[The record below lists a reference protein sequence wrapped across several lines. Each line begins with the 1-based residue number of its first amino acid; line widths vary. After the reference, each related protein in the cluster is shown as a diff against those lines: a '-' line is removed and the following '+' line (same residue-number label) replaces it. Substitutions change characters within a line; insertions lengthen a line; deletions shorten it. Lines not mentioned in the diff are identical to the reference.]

1 MNVVGV
7 CMDKR
12 INDQL
17 WRRYELVYT
26 HLITA
31 WSRAL
36 DIGMDMPLHT
46 SNMLF
51 NIVEFA
57 NGIEIKS

>member
-7 CMDKR
+7 CMDKE
-12 INDQL
+12 INDRL

-46 SNMLF
+46 SHMLF
-51 NIVEFA
+51 NTVEFR
-57 NGIEIKS
+57 

>member
-7 CMDKR
+7 CMDKEIYER
-12 INDQL
+12 L
-17 WRRYELVYT
+17 WRRCELVYT

-36 DIGMDMPLHT
+36 DIGMDMRLHA
-46 SNMLF
+46 SHMLF
-51 NIVEFA
+51 N
-57 NGIEIKS
+57 